1 MSTGRPQVAKGEAEG
16 PMLRAQS
23 VTRKF
28 GGLVAVNAVDYE
40 IPRGSISAII
50 GPNGAGKTTF
60 FNVIAGIYAPTSGTI
75 ELDGKRLI
83 SPPTGSGKEPLL
95 LVLPMVPFIGLAI
108 YFLMVVG
115 GDEGLIEGVASVA
128 VSLLGFV
135 SALLLNILR
144 PSWYERLIARIGVTR
159 PARPNDMVVAGLAR
173 TFQNIRLFK
182 SLTTLENILVGMHTH
197 MRGSLLGAVFKP
209 KSVVA
214 EEAKAEARARELL
227 AFVGL
232 EGMENELGKNLPYGK
247 QRLLEI
253 ARALAAEPKLLLL
266 DEPAAG
272 MNPKETEEM
281 TALIRRIRDELGVT
295 ILLIEHD
302 MRVVMG
308 ISDRITVLDHG
319 EKIAEGLPK
328 AIRTNPKVIEAY
340 LGRGA
345 AAGH

>member
-1 MSTGRPQVAKGEAEG
+1 
-16 PMLRAQS
+16 MLKARG

-28 GGLVAVNAVDYE
+28 GGLVAVNGVDFE

-60 FNVIAGIYAPTSGTI
+60 FNVIAGIYAPTEGTI
-75 ELDGKRLI
+75 ELDGRPLI
-83 SPPTGSGKEPLL
+83 SPPTGVGREPIL
-95 LVLPMVPFIGLAI
+95 LVLPTIPFIGLAI

-115 GDEGLIEGVASVA
+115 GDLGLIEGVASVA
-128 VSLLGFV
+128 VALLGFIG
-135 SALLLNILR
+135 ALLLNIVR
-144 PSWYERLIARIGVTR
+144 PAWYNRFIKRIGVTR

-173 TFQNIRLFK
+173 TFQNIRLYK
-182 SLTTLENILVGMHTH
+182 RLTTLENILIGMHVH
-197 MRGSLLGAVFKP
+197 LHGSFFGGLFRTRQVRE
-209 KSVVA
+209 
-214 EEAKAEARARELL
+214 EEAAAEQRARELL
-227 AFVGL
+227 AFVDL
-232 EGMENELGKNLPYGK
+232 AGMENELAANLPYGK

-253 ARALAAEPKLLLL
+253 ARAIASRPKLLLL

-281 TALIRRIRDELGVT
+281 TALIRRIRDELGITV
-295 ILLIEHD
+295 LLIEHD

-308 ISDRITVLDHG
+308 ISDHITVLDHG

-328 AIRTNPKVIEAY
+328 EIRTNPKVIEAY

>member
-1 MSTGRPQVAKGEAEG
+1 
-16 PMLRAQS
+16 
-23 VTRKF
+23 
-28 GGLVAVNAVDYE
+28 
-40 IPRGSISAII
+40 
-50 GPNGAGKTTF
+50 
-60 FNVIAGIYAPTSGTI
+60 
-75 ELDGKRLI
+75 
-83 SPPTGSGKEPLL
+83 
-95 LVLPMVPFIGLAI
+95 
-108 YFLMVVG
+108 
-115 GDEGLIEGVASVA
+115 
-128 VSLLGFV
+128 
-135 SALLLNILR
+135 
-144 PSWYERLIARIGVTR
+144 
-159 PARPNDMVVAGLAR
+159 MVVAGLAR

-197 MRGSLLGAVFKP
+197 MSGTLLGAIFKP

-328 AIRTNPKVIEAY
+328 AIRTNPQVIEAY